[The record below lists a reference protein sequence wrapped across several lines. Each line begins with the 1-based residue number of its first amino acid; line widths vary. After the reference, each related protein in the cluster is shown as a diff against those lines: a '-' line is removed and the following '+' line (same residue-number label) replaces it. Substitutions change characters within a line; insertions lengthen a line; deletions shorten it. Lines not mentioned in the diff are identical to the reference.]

1 MGRSVFKVLMLMV
14 IAGARLAAREAAADP
29 VPGSADKWRHYQSP
43 NFELY
48 SAAND
53 QESRATLWNLELIR
67 GVFFERFKVPYM
79 SDAPKRIRI
88 LVIDDDRGSRLIARN
103 ILTQDPNC
111 EIVGE
116 AENGEDGLRMSR
128 KLKPSVI
135 VTDLDMPVLGGI
147 EMMTL
152 IAMHDASIAMVMFSA
167 TEDDAVVQHGFAL
180 GAFGFVPK
188 RSPADLLVA
197 VRRAA
202 EGGFYFSS

>member
-1 MGRSVFKVLMLMV
+1 
-14 IAGARLAAREAAADP
+14 
-29 VPGSADKWRHYQSP
+29 
-43 NFELY
+43 
-48 SAAND
+48 
-53 QESRATLWNLELIR
+53 
-67 GVFFERFKVPYM
+67 M
-79 SDAPKRIRI
+79 SDAPKRIRV

-103 ILTQDPNC
+103 VLTPDSDC

-116 AENGEDGLRMSR
+116 AENGEDGLRMAR

-167 TEDDAVVQHGFAL
+167 TEDDAVIQHGFAL

-188 RSPADLLVA
+188 RSPANLLEA